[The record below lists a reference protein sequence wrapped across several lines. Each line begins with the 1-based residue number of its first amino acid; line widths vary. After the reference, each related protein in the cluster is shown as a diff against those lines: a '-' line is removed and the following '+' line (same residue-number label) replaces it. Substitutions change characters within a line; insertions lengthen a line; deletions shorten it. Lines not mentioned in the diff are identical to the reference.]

1 MKGRYCPMEKKIT
14 KLDVVTMMLADE
26 TIVSNETYKKFLEN
40 EKELLEKKK
49 TNRKATETQ
58 KANELIKLD
67 ILDILVK
74 PMTVSQIMK
83 ELVQVNPE
91 YETLSNQKVS
101 ALMKQ
106 LIEKDDL
113 VFKFSEKRVTYFQKK
128 TD

>member
-1 MKGRYCPMEKKIT
+1 MEKIT

-26 TIVSNETYKKFLEN
+26 VIVANETYKKFLEN

-58 KANELIKLD
+58 KANEVIKVA
-67 ILDILVK
+67 IVDILVK

-83 ELVQVNPE
+83 ELANVSDD
-91 YETLSNQKVS
+91 YASLSNQKIS

-106 LIEKDDL
+106 LIEKDGL
-113 VFKFSEKRVTYFQKK
+113 VSKFSEKRVTYFQLKG
-128 TD
+128 

>member
-1 MKGRYCPMEKKIT
+1 MEKKIT
-14 KLDVVTMMLADE
+14 KLEVVTMMLADE
-26 TIVSNETYKKFLEN
+26 VISSNETYKKFLEN
-40 EKELLEKKK
+40 ERELLEKKK

-58 KANELIKLD
+58 KSNELIKLD

>member
-1 MKGRYCPMEKKIT
+1 MEKIT

-40 EKELLEKKK
+40 EIELLEKKK

-58 KANELIKLD
+58 KANEVIKVA
-67 ILDILVK
+67 IVDILVK

-83 ELVQVNPE
+83 ELAQVSDD
-91 YETLSNQKVS
+91 YASLSNQKVS

-106 LIEKDDL
+106 LIEKDGL
-113 VFKFSEKRVTYFQKK
+113 VSKFSEKRVTYFQLKE
-128 TD
+128 

>member
-1 MKGRYCPMEKKIT
+1 MEKKIT

-26 TIVSNETYKKFLEN
+26 VIASNETYKKFLEN

-83 ELVQVNPE
+83 ELAQVNPD

-101 ALMKQ
+101 
-106 LIEKDDL
+106 
-113 VFKFSEKRVTYFQKK
+113 S
-128 TD
+128 